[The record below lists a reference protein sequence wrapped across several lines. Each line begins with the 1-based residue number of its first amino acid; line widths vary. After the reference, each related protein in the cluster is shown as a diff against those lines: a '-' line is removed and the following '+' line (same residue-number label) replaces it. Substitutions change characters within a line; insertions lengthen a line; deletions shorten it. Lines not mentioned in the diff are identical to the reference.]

1 MNKYQGLV
9 DSLVKDVL
17 NREDFEY
24 DPKSDAYYA
33 EGKKTLTAKETKV
46 YEELVKS
53 GADGQKVYDVMQ
65 SLKRA
70 KERTAKVDVLLKYQ
84 GEREEKEALF
94 NGMVTDTLAEE
105 LPGLAGLGVPFD
117 TLLTA
122 YKAQYGLESD
132 KDAKTGE
139 TVPLSLAKKKKAAI
153 DPYLRGLTRK
163 QREAVYKA
171 MGISKKVWGLPMG
184 LPIKAGW

>member
-53 GADGQKVYDVMQ
+53 GD
-65 SLKRA
+65 
-70 KERTAKVDVLLKYQ
+70 
-84 GEREEKEALF
+84 
-94 NGMVTDTLAEE
+94 
-105 LPGLAGLGVPFD
+105 
-117 TLLTA
+117 
-122 YKAQYGLESD
+122 
-132 KDAKTGE
+132 
-139 TVPLSLAKKKKAAI
+139 
-153 DPYLRGLTRK
+153 RK
-163 QREAVYKA
+163 SV
-171 MGISKKVWGLPMG
+171 V
-184 LPIKAGW
+184 